1 MEEMTDL
8 YQNLSFLFEKSCLEG
23 FQYGGKDTLG
33 IFGWECAA
41 GILEPL
47 ANTTA
52 RSSEFCYPIPD

>member
-8 YQNLSFLFEKSCLEG
+8 YQNLSFLFEKILWTSRG
-23 FQYGGKDTLG
+23 FNTAGGEYTLG

-47 ANTTA
+47 A
-52 RSSEFCYPIPD
+52 SQY